1 MSKAQKRAFIQ
12 EIKVEMRDMIS
23 NIADS
28 TVDAAVLILN
38 NTIDRNERRNE
49 AEHTRLKDQFQK
61 EMLIV
66 SEYCKK

>member
-49 AEHTRLKDQFQK
+49 AEHTRLKD
-61 EMLIV
+61 
-66 SEYCKK
+66 